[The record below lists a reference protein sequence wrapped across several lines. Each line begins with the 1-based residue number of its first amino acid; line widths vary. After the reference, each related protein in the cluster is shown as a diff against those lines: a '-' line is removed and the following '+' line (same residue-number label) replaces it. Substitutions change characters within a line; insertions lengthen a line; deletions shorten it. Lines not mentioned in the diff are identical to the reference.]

1 MNDVTID
8 RELVEEIASR
18 LDLREPN
25 REALESIAL
34 EVSQHYDVL
43 ERNNTF
49 EGVVD
54 VATGVGKTYIM
65 AAAIDYLAG
74 ARGIRNFAIITP
86 GRTILN
92 KTQDNF
98 TLGAAKSLVE
108 AMAVRPIVITSDN
121 FNTP

>member
-1 MNDVTID
+1 MKDVALD
-8 RELVEEIASR
+8 QNLVEEIAVR
-18 LDLREPN
+18 LDLRDPN
-25 REALESIAL
+25 QGALESIAL
-34 EVSQHYDVL
+34 ELSQHYDVE
-43 ERNNTF
+43 ERVGTF

-65 AAAIDYLAG
+65 AAAIDYLAA

-98 TLGAAKSLVE
+98 TLGAPRSE
-108 AMAVRPIVITSDN
+108 EHTSDL
-121 FNTP
+121 